1 MQFTLSLFQQL
12 VENIPPLFPED
23 LKYQIRKDLK
33 SIIENNSNLEDLEKI
48 MIKSG
53 YQIWPWNQAFKE
65 IIAVTEENVGEQFLL
80 ANVPTDIQEKYLEY
94 RQLGMSL
101 KDLHSGRMANYFDE
115 EQRALLNG
123 ALVDMQIQMREFA
136 VREAV
141 GVKKDLYLK
150 KVQEFKIILEEIELN
165 LNRLK
170 DLADKEADHVGLADE
185 IRARV
190 ETFEHGL
197 CLLAPNFSHEEI
209 GQAHNFFVGRKKE
222 LNHLRGIHETIEIDF
237 YSSEQ

>member
-33 SIIENNSNLEDLEKI
+33 SIIENSSSLEDLEKI

-80 ANVPTDIQEKYLEY
+80 ANVPADIQEKYLEC

-101 KDLHSGRMANYFDE
+101 KDLHSGRMASFFDE

-123 ALVDMQIQMREFA
+123 ALVDMQIQLREFA

-150 KVQEFKIILEEIELN
+150 KVQEFKIILEEIEQN

-170 DLADKEADHVGLADE
+170 DLADKEEDHIGLADE

-209 GQAHNFFVGRKKE
+209 GQAHDFFIGRKKE

-237 YSSEQ
+237 YSPEQ

>member
-33 SIIENNSNLEDLEKI
+33 NIIENNSNLEDLEKI
-48 MIKSG
+48 MIKYG
-53 YQIWPWNQAFKE
+53 YQIWPWSQAFKE
-65 IIAVTEENVGEQFLL
+65 MIAVTQENIAEQFLL
-80 ANVPTDIQEKYLEY
+80 ANIPINIQEKYLEY

-115 EQRALLNG
+115 EQRAILNG
-123 ALVDMQIQMREFA
+123 ALVDMQIQLRELA
-136 VREAV
+136 VREVV

-150 KVQEFKIILEEIELN
+150 KVEEFKIILEEIEQN

-170 DLADKEADHVGLADE
+170 NLADKEEDHPILADE

-197 CLLAPNFSHEEI
+197 CLLAPSFSHEEV
-209 GQAHNFFVGRKKE
+209 GQAHDFFVGRKKE

-237 YSSEQ
+237 YSQEQ